1 MNIWWNENSDTR
13 FFLEVDVQ
21 YPESLQSYK
30 LTRKTFTMT
39 TWKNENQKVQKPA
52 TGHHSSDFPPILKG
66 GVGVNF
72 DYLPGGANLAN

>member
-39 TWKNENQKVQKPA
+39 LPERMKIKKSKNLQLVIIVRTSPL
-52 TGHHSSDFPPILKG
+52 F
-66 GVGVNF
+66 
-72 DYLPGGANLAN
+72 